1 MGGTADA
8 LTAFNGLPM
17 GEKHKVLLATN
28 PDYAGLPPAEQVKA
42 LDAIHN
48 GPAPSQGLR
57 NNLAD
62 RIDQGRGMV
71 ERGVTSAMQ
80 GMGLPT
86 NPDEADKFVMGD
98 PNESAIGG
106 MVRSHMEA
114 GAKDPVG
121 YVPMLGPIAVRA
133 SEHANTGQYPEMA
146 GDLAAGVATVSPFK
160 DVAGR
165 AGTNLGQRVA
175 KATRTPEGDLGPVTS
190 KAASAAGGVA
200 GMTAGYKMT
209 PKGVPPYYG
218 AAAGGAVGGGMGTAL
233 ADRMIPKVKPPNP
246 TPFKGDNLNWTPPGE
261 MLGPES
267 PTPAQLSLGRRVGE
281 RTAAAEA
288 ASGEAVPVSKS
299 PANYRGPESVPKPA
313 PPSPFGNAIPS
324 RGPLPNQPLPSVPQG
339 NPTPFPR
346 LVDRTEAARIAA
358 EEAEARK
365 PVPASQSPGTYRGPT
380 KPQPPESAAIAEGPT
395 GARHAAVR
403 GAQADVARRNARQ
416 FVPTGDAPSAPSGIG
431 VPGSPQQ
438 EAGYQAPVLKIPEPK
453 GKQPKVTP
461 EQVPGPD
468 TAGKG
473 NLLTPGAKRG
483 VEGFGDEHVRRGRPV
498 LYTQEQYPGRRLEGT
513 LADRLGQSSPTLS
526 QRTGGNGAGGN
537 GGGNGYKPT
546 EKAATMS
553 GERRNLGPEF
563 DAQQR
568 EEMIGRYKGIL
579 RHPDATPTD
588 IAEATARLKEL
599 GATQ

>member
-1 MGGTADA
+1 MGAQSGA
-8 LTAFNGLPM
+8 LTAFSGLPM

-106 MVRSHMEA
+106 MMRSHMEA

-133 SEHANTGQYPEMA
+133 SEHANAGQYPEMA

-175 KATRTPEGDLGPVTS
+175 KATRTPEGDLGPITS
-190 KAASAAGGVA
+190 GAAKTVGAVGGGA
-200 GMTAGYKMT
+200 AGYKMT
-209 PKGVPPYYG
+209 PKGVQPYYG
-218 AAAGGAVGGGMGTAL
+218 AAAGAAAGRELIPVL

-246 TPFKGDNLNWTPPGE
+246 TPFKGNNLNWTPPGE

-281 RTAAAEA
+281 RTAATEA
-288 ASGEAVPVSKS
+288 TSSEAVPVSKS
-299 PANYRGPESVPKPA
+299 PANYRGP
-313 PPSPFGNAIPS
+313 
-324 RGPLPNQPLPSVPQG
+324 Q
-339 NPTPFPR
+339 
-346 LVDRTEAARIAA
+346 RT
-358 EEAEARK
+358 
-365 PVPASQSPGTYRGPT
+365 
-380 KPQPPESAAIAEGPT
+380 
-395 GARHAAVR
+395 
-403 GAQADVARRNARQ
+403 
-416 FVPTGDAPSAPSGIG
+416 GIG

-526 QRTGGNGAGGN
+526 RRTGGNGTGGN
-537 GGGNGYKPT
+537 GGGNGYKPS
-546 EKAATMS
+546 EKASTMS

>member
-1 MGGTADA
+1 MGAQSDA

-86 NPDEADKFVMGD
+86 NPNEADKFVMGD

-133 SEHANTGQYPEMA
+133 SEHANAGQYPEMA

-175 KATRTPEGDLGPVTS
+175 KATRTSEGDLGPVTS

-233 ADRMIPKVKPPNP
+233 ADRMIPKVQAPNP
-246 TPFKGDNLNWTPPGE
+246 TPFKGGNLDWTAPGDT
-261 MLGPES
+261 LGPES
-267 PTPAQLSLGRRVGE
+267 PTPAQLKLGQRVGAQ
-281 RTAAAEA
+281 TAKAEA
-288 ASGEAVPVSKS
+288 A
-299 PANYRGPESVPKPA
+299 
-313 PPSPFGNAIPS
+313 
-324 RGPLPNQPLPSVPQG
+324 
-339 NPTPFPR
+339 
-346 LVDRTEAARIAA
+346 AA
-358 EEAEARK
+358 K
-365 PVPASQSPGTYRGPT
+365 V
-380 KPQPPESAAIAEGPT
+380 
-395 GARHAAVR
+395 
-403 GAQADVARRNARQ
+403 
-416 FVPTGDAPSAPSGIG
+416 G
-431 VPGSPQQ
+431 VPGSAAQ
-438 EAGYQAPVLKIPEPK
+438 EAGYIPPVTKVPIRSTPK
-453 GKQPKVTP
+453 SPLTP

-473 NLLTPGAKRG
+473 NLLTPAAKRG
-483 VEGFGDEHVRRGRPV
+483 DPRAAQETMRRGRQV
-498 LYTQEQYPGRRLEGT
+498 LYVPAEDYEGTRLQGT
-513 LADRLGQSSPTLS
+513 LADRMGQSKAPDLS
-526 QRTGGNGAGGN
+526 QRTGSNGTGGN
-537 GGGNGYKPT
+537 GGGNGYKPS
-546 EKAATMS
+546 EKASTMS